1 MNETTLFVAKM
12 MAPYLFV
19 TGLGF
24 FFSKRLYLKMLNESE
39 SAHPITVNLSGIV
52 HFLIG
57 MAVVLNHMLWGSA
70 LEVTV
75 TLIGFAF
82 LVKGVLLILLPEV
95 ALKSNET
102 TVGRLPIIGIG
113 FLIVSIYLAYAAY
126 F

>member
-24 FFSKRLYLKMLNESE
+24 FFSKEFYLKMLNESE
-39 SAHPITVNLSGIV
+39 RAHPITINLSGMV
-52 HFLIG
+52 HFFIG
-57 MAVVLNHMLWGSA
+57 MAVVLNHIRWGSV
-70 LEVTV
+70 LEVAV

-82 LVKGVLLILLPEV
+82 LLKGAVLIMLPV
-95 ALKSNET
+95 RALKSNET
-102 TVGRLPIIGIG
+102 TGDRLPIIGIG
-113 FLIVSIYLAYAAY
+113 FLIVSVYLGYASY